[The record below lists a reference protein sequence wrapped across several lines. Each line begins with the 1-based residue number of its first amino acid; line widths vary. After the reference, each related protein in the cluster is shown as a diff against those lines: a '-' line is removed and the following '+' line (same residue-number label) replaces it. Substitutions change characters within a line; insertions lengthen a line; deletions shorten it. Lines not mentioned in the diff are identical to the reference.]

1 MNLQRVLE
9 NLSSLS
15 RQGAIP
21 QGVIDEGR
29 IFALGQ
35 FENDDDLHGRVNNVV
50 EGLKDHV
57 GQPFD
62 THPWAFLFD
71 LSTFKQ
77 DGIAVPMTLLGAV
90 WPQDDGTVFV
100 RDFFVMPRGLR
111 RMNDF
116 LFEHTANGTNIKL
129 LGASKWQSDVTDRVA
144 SSLYPL
150 AIAIL
155 NTRGCSIDFKSA
167 PSVIN
172 ARRKRQGKPPIP
184 ARYEVDAAE
193 YITALRSTPLS
204 SDHGGTHASPIPHLR
219 RAHERMLASGKRIW
233 VRSAL
238 INVRS
243 EGDIAFVERRKA
255 YRGREGKIKT
265 DS

>member
-1 MNLQRVLE
+1 MNLNRVLE

-15 RQGAIP
+15 SQGAIP
-21 QGVIDEGR
+21 QGIIDEGR
-29 IFALGQ
+29 VFALGQ
-35 FENDDDLHGRVNNVV
+35 FDNDEHLHGRVIDVV

-71 LSTFKQ
+71 MSTFKQ
-77 DGIAVPMTLLGAV
+77 DGVAALMTLLGVV
-90 WPQDDGTVFV
+90 WPQDDGSVFV
-100 RDFFVMPRGLR
+100 RDYFVMAKSLR

-116 LFEHTANGTNIKL
+116 TFDHTTNGTTIKL
-129 LGASKWQSDVTDRVA
+129 IGSGNERMDVEDSLA

-155 NTRGCSIDFKSA
+155 NTRGCSIDFRSA
-167 PSVIN
+167 PGVTN

-193 YITALRSTPLS
+193 YVSALGSSTKGA
-204 SDHGGTHASPIPHLR
+204 DRGGTHASPIPHLR
-219 RAHERMLASGKRIW
+219 RAHERVLANGKRIW

-238 INVRS
+238 INVRN
-243 EGDIAFVERRKA
+243 EGDFAFVESRKA
-255 YRGREGKIKT
+255 YRSREKRPLQ
-265 DS
+265 